1 MKRYINLNT
10 HSNSSFRETVV
21 TPYPKRNFVK
31 LSEIA
36 DKVMQEKFFLKIS
49 EKNTAVSYGGS
60 ATLMTTGLESLDRL
74 LTSFKPG
81 QLYVIGSRPGMGK
94 TTFLIQ
100 IALNIVSSTN
110 KAVYIQTLEMSA
122 EQIVQRM
129 ILQIVDIDPI
139 TVWNGNLSKKQK
151 NLMYLC
157 WSIMNAMPIYICD
170 TINASMEE
178 ICRFVKNEAKDGV
191 LLIDYFQLLVSYV
204 SRINNSDYIKA
215 TSKVSYTLK
224 QLTQETKMPII
235 VCNQLGR
242 SFELRSDKCPQLQ
255 ELKQTSTIL
264 QDADGVIFV
273 YRDSYYSDDGGDE
286 AELILVKN
294 RNGETGTTH
303 VKFNRSILMFE
314 NK

>member
-94 TTFLIQ
+94 TAFLIQ

-151 NLMYLC
+151 NLM
-157 WSIMNAMPIYICD
+157 
-170 TINASMEE
+170 
-178 ICRFVKNEAKDGV
+178 
-191 LLIDYFQLLVSYV
+191 
-204 SRINNSDYIKA
+204 
-215 TSKVSYTLK
+215 
-224 QLTQETKMPII
+224 
-235 VCNQLGR
+235 
-242 SFELRSDKCPQLQ
+242 
-255 ELKQTSTIL
+255 
-264 QDADGVIFV
+264 
-273 YRDSYYSDDGGDE
+273 
-286 AELILVKN
+286 
-294 RNGETGTTH
+294 
-303 VKFNRSILMFE
+303 
-314 NK
+314 